1 MLTPAPDPP
10 VAQLVDP
17 QEALDVVRLP
27 DGASITFLTAPE
39 EGAPCVMR
47 GTIPPGGFVPLHS
60 HADPETFLAVS
71 GQADGLAMTAPDD
84 FTWIPIGPGDVF
96 HVPDDAKHAWRNQWP
111 EPFVTTI
118 ISTARL
124 GLFFREIGTPAAT
137 THRTQSPPSEAA
149 LRTFL
154 EVGNRYGYWNA
165 TPEQN
170 ASIGFPMPP
179 ATSAP

>member
-1 MLTPAPDPP
+1 MPTPASGPP

-17 QEALDVVRLP
+17 QEALDAVRLP
-27 DGASITFLTAPE
+27 GGASIAFLTAPE

-60 HADPETFLAVS
+60 HADPETFLVVS
-71 GQADGLAMTAPDD
+71 GQADGLGMRSPDD
-84 FTWIPIGPGDVF
+84 FTWIPLGPGDVF
-96 HVPDDAKHAWRNQWP
+96 HVPGHSKHAWRNQST

-124 GLFFREIGTPAAT
+124 GLFFREIGAPVTAT
-137 THRTQSPPSEAA
+137 NHTQSPPSEAA
-149 LRTFL
+149 LRSFL
-154 EVGNRYGYWNA
+154 EVAERYDHWNA
-165 TPEQN
+165 TPEEN
-170 ASIGFPMPP
+170 ASIGLPMPP